1 MVMVMVIGGDDDD
14 DGDIAEQRW
23 DVLTTRGAMSR
34 LYHQQSWSRVVDRE
48 TMTMTMNIDILPR
61 CPASAGCS
69 EVSSTICSPIH
80 RTAQGQS
87 QPIPISKYMC
97 QYQYQYKISR
107 YTIIISIK
115 TANMNIYTWPL
126 YRFSLATCFCAIGSS
141 SSRHLPTTISHG

>member
-87 QPIPISKYMC
+87 QPLSN
-97 QYQYQYKISR
+97 QYQSICTNTNINTKYKDIPPSVSKR
-107 YTIIISIK
+107 PI
-115 TANMNIYTWPL
+115 
-126 YRFSLATCFCAIGSS
+126 
-141 SSRHLPTTISHG
+141 

>member
-1 MVMVMVIGGDDDD
+1 MVMVMVMMMVILLNK
-14 DGDIAEQRW
+14 DGQRW
-23 DVLTTRGAMSR
+23 DVLTTIKVLTPATLVQGCW
-34 LYHQQSWSRVVDRE
+34 SWNQVPWKQWQWVK
-48 TMTMTMNIDILPR
+48 DILPR

-69 EVSSTICSPIH
+69 EVSSTICFPIH

-87 QPIPISKYMC
+87 QPIPISKYMY

-141 SSRHLPTTISHG
+141 SSRHLPNTISHG